1 MEPLLTFIDADHGE
15 TLKDNIADAT
25 KRFAVDL
32 TGQLGDFAKNIV
44 IQVTN
49 MEPLLTFINGAHGE
63 TLKDDI
69 ANAMK
74 RFAADQMRQLVGS
87 FKNIVIQAANM
98 ETGDSTIVTD
108 SAEETYYIFQM
119 DKKECFFPT
128 PIDIAYLKNVCV
140 KKAFLYLYDRIILT
154 QCPAELR

>member
-74 RFAADQMRQLVGS
+74 RFFGRPDRVACGLFQEHCDP
-87 FKNIVIQAANM
+87 
-98 ETGDSTIVTD
+98 GDEHGAV
-108 SAEETYYIFQM
+108 
-119 DKKECFFPT
+119 
-128 PIDIAYLKNVCV
+128 AYV
-140 KKAFLYLYDRIILT
+140 Y
-154 QCPAELR
+154 